1 MPLSAANVADRA
13 RTLLAILFLAGV
25 LGLPPAAA
33 AEEPDSPAA
42 SAQAPA
48 PEPEKKPK
56 PVEVGFEMRWRL
68 EFRDNADQQPAD
80 DFDAFLG
87 QRLRVHLLFRL
98 HPHLSAYVE
107 GQDVWL
113 FGAESDKVI
122 HNLGTNL
129 HQAYLD
135 WKPGGSERWELRAG
149 RQELIYGEERLVGAF
164 GWDNVGRSFDA
175 ARLRSRAG
183 AWTSDF
189 FWARLVDVRRAG
201 LPHRPG
207 NQDLYGGYFTRAKKD
222 SPGRTELYALY
233 LRDGLGIRL
242 IARRLN
248 EENMRTR
255 RGGLWSMVTVR
266 DILRNRTYL
275 GTYSRFGVRVPA
287 SHPPLIS
294 SDDFR
299 RVQERLDSR
308 RPELGKRQTS
318 LFLLSGLAYCGYCG
332 NKMIGVSRRQRWQR
346 RDGSERGAEYRYYQ
360 CESRTNRSLCD
371 YHTRRAAA
379 LEEEVRQAILGQGQS
394 SAPALPRAGDE
405 AAVLAEAQAGSRR
418 LRARLRRLD
427 RRLEQHLDAVTRGRL
442 SRERFDSLSLALGA
456 EQLALEET
464 LAEAERFAHQQ
475 ASAAERGRR
484 QERALTRLRNE
495 WDRLPPLQR
504 QALLRELLERVVVRD
519 DGLRALLRP

>member
-1 MPLSAANVADRA
+1 MKAIGYFHEQGGKGGQSLAEQSRAFLEFCRVNGYEATATFLDAAPQNGDRVGYRQLVDFLRQRPDRGFTVVVVPSLVSLGDDLRQVARRYFQLASMGVKVMSLEDDDVPTALLSLWTEKEGERLGQKVQAAMRRKAVK
-13 RTLLAILFLAGV
+13 GEV
-25 LGLPPAAA
+25 LGRPPFGY
-33 AEEPDSPAA
+33 
-42 SAQAPA
+42 
-48 PEPEKKPK
+48 K
-56 PVEVGFEMRWRL
+56 VGPRRRL
-68 EFRDNADQQPAD
+68 EIVPPEATVVR
-80 DFDAFLG
+80 
-87 QRLRVHLLFRL
+87 
-98 HPHLSAYVE
+98 Y
-107 GQDVWL
+107 
-113 FGAESDKVI
+113 
-122 HNLGTNL
+122 
-129 HQAYLD
+129 
-135 WKPGGSERWELRAG
+135 
-149 RQELIYGEERLVGAF
+149 IYR
-164 GWDNVGRSFDA
+164 
-175 ARLRSRAG
+175 
-183 AWTSDF
+183 
-189 FWARLVDVRRAG
+189 
-201 LPHRPG
+201 
-207 NQDLYGGYFTRAKKD
+207 
-222 SPGRTELYALY
+222 LY

-294 SDDFR
+294 PDDFR

-308 RPELGKRQTS
+308 RPELGKRQAS

-379 LEEEVRQAILGQGQS
+379 LEEDVRQAILGQAQS
-394 SAPALPRAGDE
+394 LAPAVPRAGAE
-405 AAVLAEAQAGSRR
+405 AAMLAEAQASSRR

-427 RRLEQHLDAVTRGRL
+427 RRLEQYLDAATRGRL
-442 SRERFDSLSLALGA
+442 GRERFDSISLALGA
-456 EQLALEET
+456 EQLALEES

-484 QERALTRLRNE
+484 RERALTRLRNE
-495 WDRLPPLQR
+495 WDRLPALQR
-504 QALLRELLERVVVRD
+504 QALLRELVERVVVRD
-519 DGLRALLRP
+519 DGIRAVLRP